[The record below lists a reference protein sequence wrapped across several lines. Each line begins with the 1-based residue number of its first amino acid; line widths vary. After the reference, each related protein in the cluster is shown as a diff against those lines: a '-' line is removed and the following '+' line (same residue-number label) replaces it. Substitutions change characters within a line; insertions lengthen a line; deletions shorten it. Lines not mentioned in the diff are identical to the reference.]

1 MTETFAFRADALAA
15 AVRAIGRRRLADG
28 EAAQVATNLVEAN
41 LRGHDSHG
49 VGMVPRYVDSLQEGG
64 LARQRACRRSCS
76 TAARC

>member
-1 MTETFAFRADALAA
+1 M
-15 AVRAIGRRRLADG
+15 VRAAGSSER

-49 VGMVPRYVDSLQEGG
+49 VGMMPRYIDALLEGG
-64 LARQRACRRSCS
+64 LRVDAARRGPRS